1 MIRSFSAALLLVIAA
16 CSGPDEGGAG
26 VEAGAGGGVPVEVT
40 LTSYEIEIG
49 DSVPAGEVVFEL
61 TNESDHNHAF
71 AISGNDVDETL
82 VDQVEPGST
91 TEASIELEPGT
102 YTVWCPIG
110 DHRDRGMEAEVTV
123 TEGND
128 GAPS

>member
-1 MIRSFSAALLLVIAA
+1 MIRFVPLAFLLFLVA
-16 CSGPDEGGAG
+16 CSAPDEGGAG

-61 TNESDHNHAF
+61 TNDSDHDHGF
-71 AISGNDVDETL
+71 AITGNDVDETL

-110 DHRDRGMEAEVTV
+110 DHRDQGMEAELTV
-123 TEGND
+123 TEGSD

>member
-1 MIRSFSAALLLVIAA
+1 MIRFVPLAVLLMLVGCSA
-16 CSGPDEGGAG
+16 PDEGGAG

-40 LTSYEIEIG
+40 LTSYEIEVG

-61 TNESDHNHAF
+61 TNDSDHDHGF
-71 AISGNDVDETL
+71 AITGDGVDRTL
-82 VDQVEPGST
+82 VEQVEPGST
-91 TEASIELEPGT
+91 SEASIELEPGT

-110 DHRDRGMEAEVTV
+110 DHRDRGMEAELTV
-123 TEGND
+123 TEGSD